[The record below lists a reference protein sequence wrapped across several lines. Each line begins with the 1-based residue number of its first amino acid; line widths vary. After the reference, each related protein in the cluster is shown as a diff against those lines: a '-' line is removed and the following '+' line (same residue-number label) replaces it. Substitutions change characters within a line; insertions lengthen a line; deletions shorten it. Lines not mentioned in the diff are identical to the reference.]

1 MNSYRESDFAYLGIS
16 EEILDGIFAAEDCGE
31 ASRED
36 IDYDS
41 SDCDCDWTSYTGYG
55 GGAST
60 DGKSYLKIDIQ
71 ENSSRQ
77 VEVQDN
83 LQADR
88 DNSIFHHVV
97 QGCLPYAT
105 PGFSFLCIIIISIID
120 IGYSIWEGEF

>member
-1 MNSYRESDFAYLGIS
+1 MIPLIV
-16 EEILDGIFAAEDCGE
+16 IV
-31 ASRED
+31 
-36 IDYDS
+36 
-41 SDCDCDWTSYTGYG
+41 TGRATMDMG
-55 GGAST
+55 GGGST

-71 ENSSRQ
+71 ENYSRQ

-88 DNSIFHHVV
+88 DNSIFHHLV
-97 QGCLPYAT
+97 QCCHHFAT